1 MKILKYSAISLL
13 VIGALF
19 AAAYFIK
26 TNDKSVIV
34 YDTQKTLITSIEKKT
49 VVTGKVI
56 PEDEVEIKPQIQGII
71 DAIFVEEG
79 DLVKTGDLLAKI
91 KVVPN
96 EQNLNSAEGRL
107 ANSRIVLKNADIEYN
122 RNKDLYEK
130 GIISKQDFDNVQL
143 RYNQSKLDVSN
154 AISDLQIIRSGS
166 KGGAASAN
174 TNIRATVPGTVLE
187 IPVEEGFQV
196 IASNSFNAGTTI
208 ATIADLN
215 KMIFEG
221 KVDEAEVGKL
231 KVGMPLE
238 VSLGAIE
245 DQALQAK
252 LKFIA
257 PKGNEE
263 QGAVQFKIEAD
274 LYLNDSIFVRA
285 GYSANASLVL
295 ERKDSVMAIS
305 ESLLQFDRKTEEPYV
320 EIEIEDQ
327 KFERRDVKI
336 GISDGVNVEII
347 SGVSKDDKIKVW
359 NKTEP
364 IKKGEDDDSSVEMFI
379 VTFLSSS
386 ISTKALSPSLI
397 LPERTSSAKLS
408 SSKRMTALLKGRA
421 P

>member
-1 MKILKYSAISLL
+1 MKILKYIGITLLIS
-13 VIGALF
+13 GALF

-26 TNDKSVIV
+26 TNDKSAIV
-34 YDTQKTLITSIEKKT
+34 YETKTVITTSIENKT
-49 VVTGKVI
+49 VITGKVI

-71 DAIFVEEG
+71 DALFVEEG
-79 DLVKTGDLLAKI
+79 DKVKTGDLLAKI

-96 EQNLNSAEGRL
+96 EQNLNAAEGRV
-107 ANSRIVLKNADIEYN
+107 ANSKIVLKNAQIEFK
-122 RNKDLYEK
+122 RNKDLFDK
-130 GIISKQDFDNVQL
+130 GIISRQDFDNIQL

-154 AISDLQIIRSGS
+154 AVSDLQIIRLGS

-231 KVGMPLE
+231 IVGMPLE
-238 VSLGAIE
+238 VNLGAIE
-245 DQALQAK
+245 DQSLEAK

-274 LYLNDSIFVRA
+274 LFLNDSIFVRA
-285 GYSANASLVL
+285 GYSANASLIL
-295 ERKDSVMAIS
+295 ERKDNVMAVE
-305 ESLLQFDRKTEEPYV
+305 ESLLQFDRKTEKPYV
-320 EIEIEDQ
+320 EIQIGDQ
-327 KFERRDVKI
+327 KFERRDIEI
-336 GISDGVNVEII
+336 GLSDGVNVEVL
-347 SGVSKDDKIKVW
+347 SGLTEYDKIKVW

-364 IKKGEDDDSSVEMFI
+364 IKKGDEEDEDRGGLLDD
-379 VTFLSSS
+379 
-386 ISTKALSPSLI
+386 
-397 LPERTSSAKLS
+397 
-408 SSKRMTALLKGRA
+408 
-421 P
+421 

>member
-1 MKILKYSAISLL
+1 MKILKYIGITLLIS
-13 VIGALF
+13 GALF

-26 TNDKSVIV
+26 TNDKSAII
-34 YDTQKTLITSIEKKT
+34 YETKTIINTSIEKKT
-49 VVTGKVI
+49 VITGKVI

-71 DAIFVEEG
+71 DALFVEEG
-79 DLVKTGDLLAKI
+79 DKVNTGDLLAKI

-107 ANSRIVLKNADIEYN
+107 ANSRIVLKNAKIDFK
-122 RNKDLYEK
+122 RNNDLFDK
-130 GIISKQDFDNVQL
+130 GIISKQDFDNIQL
-143 RYNQSKLDVSN
+143 RYNQSKQDVSN

-231 KVGMPLE
+231 IVGMPLE
-238 VSLGAIE
+238 VNLGAIE
-245 DQALQAK
+245 DQSLEAK

-274 LYLNDSIFVRA
+274 LFLNDSIFVRA
-285 GYSANASLVL
+285 GYSANASLIL
-295 ERKDSVMAIS
+295 ERKNNVMAVE
-305 ESLLQFDRKTEEPYV
+305 ESLLQFDRETEKPYV
-320 EIEIEDQ
+320 EIQVADQ
-327 KFERRDVKI
+327 KFERRDIEI
-336 GISDGVNVEII
+336 GLSDGVNVEVL
-347 SGVSKDDKIKVW
+347 SGLTEDDQIKVW

-364 IKKGEDDDSSVEMFI
+364 IKKGDEEDEGG
-379 VTFLSSS
+379 FLD
-386 ISTKALSPSLI
+386 
-397 LPERTSSAKLS
+397 
-408 SSKRMTALLKGRA
+408 
-421 P
+421 

>member
-1 MKILKYSAISLL
+1 MKILKYIGIALL
-13 VIGALF
+13 VFGALF
-19 AAAYFIK
+19 AAAFFIK
-26 TNDKSVIV
+26 TNNKSAIV
-34 YDTQKTLITSIEKKT
+34 YDTQTVITTSIERKT

-71 DAIFVEEG
+71 EALFVEEG
-79 DLVKTGDLLAKI
+79 DLVNTGDLLAKI

-107 ANSRIVLKNADIEYN
+107 ANSRIVLKNAEIELN

-130 GIISKQDFDNVQL
+130 GIISKQNFDNVQL
-143 RYNQSKLDVSN
+143 RFNQSKQDVSN
-154 AISDLQIIRSGS
+154 AVSDLQIIRSGS

-231 KVGMPLE
+231 RVGMPLE
-238 VSLGAIE
+238 VNLGAIE
-245 DQALQAK
+245 DQALEAQ

-263 QGAVQFKIEAD
+263 QGAVQFIIEAD
-274 LYLNDSIFVRA
+274 LFLNDSIFVRA

-295 ERKDSVMAIS
+295 ERKDSIMAIP
-305 ESLLQFDRKTEEPYV
+305 EALLQFDRETEEPYV
-320 EIEIEDQ
+320 EVQTEDQ
-327 KFERRDVKI
+327 KFDRRDVEI

-347 SGVSKDDKIKVW
+347 SGLTEEDQIKVW

-364 IKKGEDDDSSVEMFI
+364 IKKGEE
-379 VTFLSSS
+379 
-386 ISTKALSPSLI
+386 
-397 LPERTSSAKLS
+397 ESA
-408 SSKRMTALLKGRA
+408 TENQ
-421 P
+421 

>member
-1 MKILKYSAISLL
+1 MKILKYIGIAL
-13 VIGALF
+13 VIFGALF
-19 AAAYFIK
+19 ATAYFIK
-26 TNDKSVIV
+26 TNNKSTIEFE
-34 YDTQKTLITSIEKKT
+34 TQTAFISDIEKKT

-71 DAIFVEEG
+71 EGLFVEEG
-79 DLVKTGDLLAKI
+79 DLVQTGDLLARI

-96 EQNLNSAEGRL
+96 EQNLNSANGRL
-107 ANSRIVLKNADIEYN
+107 QNSKIVLKNAKIEFD

-130 GIISKQDFDNVQL
+130 GIISKQQFQNIELQ
-143 RYNQSKLDVSN
+143 YNQAIQNVNN
-154 AISDLQIIRSGS
+154 AESDLEIIRSGS
-166 KGGAASAN
+166 AGGAASAN

-208 ATIADLN
+208 ATIADMK

-231 KVGMPLE
+231 KVGMPLK

-245 DQALQAK
+245 DETLEAR

-263 QGAVQFKIEAD
+263 QGAVQFIIEAD
-274 LYLNDSIFVRA
+274 LFLNDSIFIRA

-295 ERKDSVMAIS
+295 ERKDSIMVVS
-305 ESLLQFDRKTEEPYV
+305 ESLLQFDRETEKPYV
-320 EIEIEDQ
+320 EVWVGEQ
-327 KFERRDVKI
+327 KFEKRDIEIV
-336 GISDGVNVEII
+336 ISDGINVEVI
-347 SGVSKDDKIKVW
+347 SGITLEDKIKVW

-364 IKKGEDDDSSVEMFI
+364 IKKGDEDEAEDKE
-379 VTFLSSS
+379 
-386 ISTKALSPSLI
+386 
-397 LPERTSSAKLS
+397 
-408 SSKRMTALLKGRA
+408 
-421 P
+421 

>member
-1 MKILKYSAISLL
+1 MKILKYIGITLLIS
-13 VIGALF
+13 GALF

-26 TNDKSVIV
+26 TNDKSAIV
-34 YDTQKTLITSIEKKT
+34 YETKTIITTSIEKKT
-49 VVTGKVI
+49 VITGKVI

-71 DAIFVEEG
+71 DALFVEEG
-79 DLVKTGDLLAKI
+79 DKVKTGDLLAKI

-107 ANSRIVLKNADIEYN
+107 ANSRIVLKNTQIEFK
-122 RNKDLYEK
+122 RNKDLFDK
-130 GIISKQDFDNVQL
+130 GIISRQDFDNIQL

-154 AISDLQIIRSGS
+154 AVSDLQIIRLGS

-231 KVGMPLE
+231 IVGMPLE
-238 VSLGAIE
+238 VNLGAIE
-245 DQALQAK
+245 DQSLEAK

-274 LYLNDSIFVRA
+274 LFLNDSIFVRA
-285 GYSANASLVL
+285 GYSANASLIL
-295 ERKDSVMAIS
+295 ERKDNVMAVE
-305 ESLLQFDRKTEEPYV
+305 ESLLQFDRETEKPYV
-320 EIEIEDQ
+320 EIQIGDQ
-327 KFERRDVKI
+327 KFERRDIEI
-336 GISDGVNVEII
+336 GLSDGVNVEVL
-347 SGVSKDDKIKVW
+347 SGLTEDDKIKVW

-364 IKKGEDDDSSVEMFI
+364 IKKGDEED
-379 VTFLSSS
+379 TH
-386 ISTKALSPSLI
+386 
-397 LPERTSSAKLS
+397 RGG
-408 SSKRMTALLKGRA
+408 LLYD
-421 P
+421 

>member
-1 MKILKYSAISLL
+1 MKILKYIGIILLIS
-13 VIGALF
+13 GALF

-26 TNDKSVIV
+26 TNDKSAII
-34 YDTQKTLITSIEKKT
+34 YETKTIINTSIEKKT
-49 VVTGKVI
+49 VITGKVI

-71 DAIFVEEG
+71 DALFVEEG
-79 DLVKTGDLLAKI
+79 DKVKTGDLLAKI

-96 EQNLNSAEGRL
+96 EQNLNAAEGRV
-107 ANSRIVLKNADIEYN
+107 ANSKIVLKNAQIEFK
-122 RNKDLYEK
+122 RNKNLFDK

-154 AISDLQIIRSGS
+154 AVSDLQIIRLGS

-231 KVGMPLE
+231 IVGMPLE
-238 VSLGAIE
+238 VNLGAIE
-245 DQALQAK
+245 DQSLEAK

-274 LYLNDSIFVRA
+274 LFLNDSIFVRA
-285 GYSANASLVL
+285 GYSANASLII
-295 ERKDSVMAIS
+295 ERKDNVMAIE
-305 ESLLQFDRKTEEPYV
+305 ESLLQFNRETEKPYV
-320 EIEIEDQ
+320 EIQIGDQ
-327 KFERRDVKI
+327 KFERRDIEI
-336 GISDGVNVEII
+336 GLSDGVNVEVI
-347 SGVSKDDKIKVW
+347 SGLTEQDQIKVW

-364 IKKGEDDDSSVEMFI
+364 IKNGISVEEE
-379 VTFLSSS
+379 L
-386 ISTKALSPSLI
+386 AD
-397 LPERTSSAKLS
+397 
-408 SSKRMTALLKGRA
+408 
-421 P
+421 

>member
-1 MKILKYSAISLL
+1 MKILKYIGIALL
-13 VIGALF
+13 VFGALF
-19 AAAYFIK
+19 AAAFFIK
-26 TNDKSVIV
+26 TNNKSAIV
-34 YDTQKTLITSIEKKT
+34 YDTQTVITTSIERKT

-71 DAIFVEEG
+71 EALFVEEG
-79 DLVKTGDLLAKI
+79 DLVNTGDLLAKI

-107 ANSRIVLKNADIEYN
+107 ANSRIVLKNAEIELN
-122 RNKDLYEK
+122 RNKDLFEK
-130 GIISKQDFDNVQL
+130 GIISKQNFDNVQL
-143 RYNQSKLDVSN
+143 RFNQSKQDVSN
-154 AISDLQIIRSGS
+154 AVSDLQIIRSGS

-231 KVGMPLE
+231 RVGMPLE
-238 VSLGAIE
+238 VNLGAIE
-245 DQALQAK
+245 DQALEAQ

-263 QGAVQFKIEAD
+263 QGAVQFIIEAD
-274 LYLNDSIFVRA
+274 LFLNDSIFVRA

-295 ERKDSVMAIS
+295 ERKDSIMAIP
-305 ESLLQFDRKTEEPYV
+305 EALLQFDRETEEPYV
-320 EIEIEDQ
+320 EVQTEDQ
-327 KFERRDVKI
+327 KFERRDVEI

-347 SGVSKDDKIKVW
+347 SGLTKEDQIKVW

-364 IKKGEDDDSSVEMFI
+364 IKKGDEE
-379 VTFLSSS
+379 
-386 ISTKALSPSLI
+386 
-397 LPERTSSAKLS
+397 ESA
-408 SSKRMTALLKGRA
+408 TENQ
-421 P
+421 